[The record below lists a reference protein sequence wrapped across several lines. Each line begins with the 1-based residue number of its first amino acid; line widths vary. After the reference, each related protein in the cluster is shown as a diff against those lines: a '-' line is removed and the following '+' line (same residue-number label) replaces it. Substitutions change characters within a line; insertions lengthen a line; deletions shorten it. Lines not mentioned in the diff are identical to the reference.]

1 MWDRQPGPRHRSWG
15 RHSTSS
21 GWAGP
26 QGGLDPEAATSYRAP
41 PVPVNGLGNLGCG
54 NNGVCCPVG
63 QKLFSDPLTL
73 PASGF
78 SSSD

>member
-1 MWDRQPGPRHRSWG
+1 MTACGTGSQVRDTDPGDVTAP
-15 RHSTSS
+15 
-21 GWAGP
+21 P
-26 QGGLDPEAATSYRAP
+26 QGGQDPEAATSYRAP

-78 SSSD
+78 SLSD